1 MSRPGQTRDR
11 FEDYVLG
18 AELEEKWRP
27 VVGFEG
33 VYEISSSG
41 RVRRVLR
48 SSGTQAG
55 RILRPQYRNPHGYPC
70 VVLYRNQKARCCF
83 LHHLVA
89 AAFFGPRP
97 PGNEVNHKDGNKR
110 NSNVINLEYVSPSQN
125 RKHAVDT
132 GLLYVPPERRARG
145 QKIGVSKLDPGKIE
159 AILKEHEEGVHVVT
173 LAHRYGVSRQTI
185 WKITSRR
192 TWKEVIYGQEL

>member
-11 FEDYVLG
+11 FEDYVPV
-18 AELEEKWRP
+18 AEVEEDWRSI
-27 VVGFEG
+27 VGFEG
-33 VYEISSSG
+33 VYEVSISG
-41 RVRRVLR
+41 RVRRVLQ

-55 RILRPQYRNPHGYPC
+55 RVVRPQYRDPQGYPC
-70 VVLYRNQKARCCF
+70 VVLYRSQKARCCF

-89 AAFFGPRP
+89 EAFIGPRP
-97 PGNEVNHKDGNKR
+97 LGKEINHKDGNKR
-110 NSNVINLEYVSPSQN
+110 NPNVMNLEYVSPSQN

-145 QKIGVSKLDPGKIE
+145 EKIGVSKLDLGKIK
-159 AILKEHEEGVHVVT
+159 AILKDHAEGVYVVT
-173 LAHRYGVSRQTI
+173 LARRYGVSRQTI

-192 TWKEVIYGQEL
+192 TWKEVING